1 MATTI
6 RDWYNSISMRVRNGI
21 TIARNPLYYLRQQG
35 ERKLNE
41 FVDRPLADTSRPN
54 SSPNSASSISPSLVR
69 PIPPSA
75 FQKGE
80 KIQGGRG
87 HYQKTA
93 IINTDKHW
101 YEGQHLSSHQ
111 TVWIR
116 EYTLPEKRLSKE
128 QITQRKEA
136 FKHLNQ
142 LKFQTAGGQD
152 FRIVTPVEA
161 IAPPQGNH
169 CYWITRAIPNS
180 MTLGQYITSFGAMPP
195 EHVRQVLLQVLQTL
209 MFLHSKRWVEEW
221 RKGIAHGNLSLDS
234 LLITSQITHQDTSAL
249 VEPPPWSKFWIH
261 VTDLLLWTHLFN
273 PSHQRFSVSSVV
285 EVDALK
291 LNDLQDLGQIGIDLL
306 LGNRSNTGTDQHT
319 HGYVNPRTEPDF
331 GQRQRLTTLSD
342 QPLVHFIE
350 RLMGRG
356 ESFKTAEAAYQTL
369 LELPV
374 EQPAIPAVEAEPDEA
389 LTQSRRR
396 PPLALLFIPLILG
409 LAGLSGWLGWWLVTR
424 NGVAGEPSTHCC
436 ISEVDIPG
444 DRTITY
450 MANPGESW
458 HRALTQPGLVA
469 ENQTL
474 IEALQ
479 ARDPRLNN
487 HKIQAGLS
495 PSLDD
500 ASSLEDAIAK
510 LQAGEIDVV
519 LTREQDNLPP
529 GLQQETVAYDAV
541 VFITAFSDIVG
552 SNSTE
557 RSPSP
562 PQLLNGKIN
571 FDQVRALYTG
581 EIDDWGAP
589 RSLQDWLVSLYI
601 PAETDAIKLFEQEIL
616 NADPRRIRR
625 FQQLYE
631 QGEILQSHPEVCSQ
645 PSTMCSFRSIFK
657 DFESDRTLGIG
668 FAFLSHVYQQC
679 SVYPLA
685 AGEPGQ
691 AVQVLVQANGRP
703 IDPKTDLCNDK
714 GSYLPDSKAIQAYPL
729 SYPLV
734 VVYPREGER
743 SQSGKWFVNMLRTD
757 EGQHLLS
764 KAGFVPLRKLK

>member
-6 RDWYNSISMRVRNGI
+6 RDWYNRIAMRVRNGI
-21 TIARNPLYYLRQQG
+21 NIVRNPLYYLRQQG
-35 ERKLNE
+35 ERKLYE
-41 FVDRPLADTSRPN
+41 VIDRPLSDASRPN
-54 SSPNSASSISPSLVR
+54 SIPNSEFTIPPSPVR

-75 FQKGE
+75 FQKGG

-93 IINTDKHW
+93 IINPDQHW

-116 EYTLPEKRLSKE
+116 EYTLPEKHLSKE
-128 QITQRKEA
+128 QITKRKEA

-161 IAPPQGNH
+161 IAPPQSNH

-180 MTLGQYITSFGAMPP
+180 MTLEQYITSFGVMPP
-195 EHVRQVLLQVLQTL
+195 EQVRQVLLQVLQTL
-209 MFLHSKRWVEEW
+209 MFLHSKRWIEEW

-234 LLITSQITHQDTSAL
+234 LLITHQITHQDTSAS
-249 VEPPPWSKFWIH
+249 VESPPWSKFWIH
-261 VTDLLLWTHLFN
+261 VTDLLLWKQLFDPLN
-273 PSHQRFSVSSVV
+273 QGFSVSSVA

-291 LNDLQDLGQIGIDLL
+291 LKDLQDLGQIGIDLL
-306 LGNRSNTGTDQHT
+306 LGKRPNSDIEHHT
-319 HGYVNPRTEPDF
+319 HGYISHSRTEPDL
-331 GQRQRLTTLSD
+331 GQRQRLTALSD
-342 QPLVHFIE
+342 KPLVHFIE
-350 RLMGRG
+350 RLIGRG

-374 EQPAIPAVEAEPDEA
+374 EQPEIPAVEAEPEEA
-389 LTQSRRR
+389 VTQSRR
-396 PPLALLFIPLILG
+396 PPLALIFVPLMIG
-409 LAGLSGWLGWWLVTR
+409 LAGLSGWIGWRLVTP
-424 NGVAGEPSTHCC
+424 NGVADEPSTHCC
-436 ISEVDIPG
+436 ISKVEIPG
-444 DRTITY
+444 DRTITF

-479 ARDPRLNN
+479 ARDPRLSNYQ
-487 HKIQAGLS
+487 IQAELS
-495 PSLDD
+495 DSQDG
-500 ASSLEDAIAK
+500 ANSLEEAIAQ
-510 LQAGEIDVV
+510 LQAGEIDFV
-519 LTREQDNLPP
+519 LTREQDSLPSE
-529 GLQQETVAYDAV
+529 LQQEAVAYDAV
-541 VFITAFSDIVG
+541 VFITAFSDVV

-571 FDQVRALYTG
+571 FDQIRALYTG

-589 RSLQDWLVSLYI
+589 RPLRDWLVSLYI
-601 PAETDAIKLFEQEIL
+601 PAEADAIKLFEQKIL
-616 NADPRRIRR
+616 KADPRRIRR

-631 QGEILQSHPEVCSQ
+631 QGEILRSHPEVCSQ
-645 PSTMCSFRSIFK
+645 PSTICSFRSIFR
-657 DFESDRTLGIG
+657 DYESDRTLGIG

-691 AVQVLVQANGRP
+691 TVQVLVQANGRP
-703 IDPKTDLCNDK
+703 INPKTDLCNDK
-714 GSYLPDSKAIQAYPL
+714 GSYFPDSKAIQAYPL
-729 SYPLV
+729 RYPLV

-743 SQSGKWFVNMLRTD
+743 LQTGKWFITMLKTD

-764 KAGFVPLRKLK
+764 KAGFVPLQKLD